1 MSYITKTNLSL
12 GPQFGSQMGQYAGL
26 YAVSKKLNFEIK
38 LFEEYIHLFRE
49 VKLFDAF
56 NLDHQRCS
64 IKDVSPIIQRYEL
77 KESIIDSDVFSIDN
91 NSNWDIQGWF
101 HLYHYWHEYRNDL
114 IDIFRFKPEIFD
126 IAIRNIET
134 IRENESYP
142 IVSIHVR
149 RGDYLQVSSLN
160 LTLDYYNE
168 AISIFLERFPY
179 FKVLVFSD
187 DIEWCKQYIV
197 GENVFYSENNSNYV
211 DMCMMTLCD
220 HNIIANSTFSWWG
233 AYLNQ
238 NTEKIVVCPKNYIG
252 PADPGAQFINNN
264 YYPND
269 WISLNSL

>member
-49 VKLFDAF
+49 VKLFNAF

-77 KESIIDSDVFSIDN
+77 KELIIDSDVFSIDN

-126 IAIRNIET
+126 IAIRNIEN

-142 IVSIHVR
+142 IVSLHVR

-168 AISIFLERFPY
+168 AISIFLKRFPY

-238 NTEKIVVCPKNYIG
+238 NLDKIVVCPKNYIG
-252 PADPGAQFINNN
+252 PADQGSQFINKN
-264 YYPND
+264 YYPNT
-269 WISLNSL
+269 WTAI

>member
-1 MSYITKTNLSL
+1 MSYITKTNLSI

-91 NSNWDIQGWF
+91 NSNWDIHGWF

-126 IAIRNIET
+126 IAIRNIEN
-134 IRENESYP
+134 IQENESYP
-142 IVSIHVR
+142 IVSLHVR

-197 GENVFYSENNSNYV
+197 GENVLYSENNSNYV

-252 PADPGAQFINNN
+252 LADPAAQFINNN